1 MTFQQNTIEFL
12 TTRLDRIYPSYLMTL
27 QEFGDKLCDTEDI
40 AIDNSAVLAVYG
52 LRKSRDI
59 DFLYNGEWFV
69 VNTKIECHNVSF
81 GIPVEGIYKSAI
93 GKSKHDLIRNPENYF
108 YAYGFKH
115 LKLEYIREFKKYRFN
130 AGLRRRK
137 RLKKDIQLIEKFD
150 RFRQKIDVNS
160 PQSKV
165 KMFFDQL
172 VENKLISELVY
183 SRFDFGVK
191 YQYGFAC
198 INNIIPNASK
208 KLYKDHLYYWNSF
221 IEERAKERWI

>member
-1 MTFQQNTIEFL
+1 MSDPDCPKHIGGGCSCELDGFQYLTEFCKQFNMTFQQNTIEFL

-130 AGLRRRK
+130 AGLRREK
-137 RLKKDIQLIEKFD
+137 DLKDIQLIEKFD

-160 PQSKV
+160 PQS
-165 KMFFDQL
+165 
-172 VENKLISELVY
+172 I
-183 SRFDFGVK
+183 R
-191 YQYGFAC
+191 
-198 INNIIPNASK
+198 
-208 KLYKDHLYYWNSF
+208 
-221 IEERAKERWI
+221 